1 MFVVIHLLSAEE
13 RTYAMTSAQD
23 SRPYPPLF
31 IVSGGYGTSGS
42 QLAQT
47 ALAQFS
53 GVTVPVIVVPHVNHR
68 SELERAVSQAA
79 AAHGTILHTLVNPK
93 QRADLVEIA
102 RQKNVVT
109 IDLIGTVL
117 SRLTLVVGREPMG
130 QPGMYRQ
137 LREDYFRRVEAI
149 EFTVAHDDGKR
160 LEDLPQAE
168 IVLIGPS
175 RVGKTPLSMYL
186 SVLGWKVANL
196 PLATALPPPYQLF
209 ELDRRRVVALTI
221 DPAQLLTHRKRR
233 QRSLGTGRGSG
244 YAELES
250 IQRELDHADLISR
263 QGGFPVLN
271 VTDRPIEETAETVI
285 SLIEARRH

>member
-1 MFVVIHLLSAEE
+1 MASEN
-13 RTYAMTSAQD
+13 TSP
-23 SRPYPPLF
+23 RFPPLF
-31 IVSGGYGTSGS
+31 IVSGGYGASGS

-53 GVTVPVIVVPHVNHR
+53 GANIPVIVVPHVKHR
-68 SELERAVSQAA
+68 SQLERAVAQAA
-79 AAHGTILHTLVNPK
+79 SSHGTILHTLVDAT
-93 QRADLVEIA
+93 QRAALVEIA
-102 RQKNVVT
+102 LQRNVVT

-117 SRLTLVVGREPMG
+117 SRLTTVIGSEPVG
-130 QPGMYRQ
+130 QPGLYRQ
-137 LREDYFRRVEAI
+137 LKEDYFKRVEAI

-160 LEDLPQAE
+160 VEELPQAD

-186 SVLGWKVANL
+186 SVSGRKVANL
-196 PLATALPPPYQLF
+196 PLTSALPPPYQLF
-209 ELDRRRVVALTI
+209 EADRRRVVALTI

-233 QRSLGTGRGSG
+233 QRSLGATRGSG

-250 IQRELDHADLISR
+250 IQRELEHADLISR

-285 SLIEARRH
+285 SLIEARSH